1 MAFSRRTSNASR
13 EAALEASRLE
23 AILSFTAARA
33 THAPRKAFVG
43 LLKESHLL
51 TSVLQYPKFSTS
63 FCFYFRFGGFLFYTS
78 FAFPRRTALMI
89 DYPHQTNLFQG
100 IRLLCRLQ
108 GSVMYARGPQRP
120 PVPRHSARHVPK
132 LKSLASRRGS
142 PRCLPLFFL
151 SAALA
156 MLFQDD
162 RLFINRPIKELFSHP
177 YAHQV
182 FALSVGYGLVM
193 RCNLA
198 YNRWWEAM
206 GHVRLMFSKFHDAS
220 TPRAAAVSAPCV
232 PRRPARPVPKL
243 TSLASGRGSG
253 PVHRLRPPL
262 RGRRATDGE

>member
-23 AILSFTAARA
+23 AILSFSTR
-33 THAPRKAFVG
+33 HAPHGVSLGIPTLRDHA
-43 LLKESHLL
+43 
-51 TSVLQYPKFSTS
+51 TS
-63 FCFYFRFGGFLFYTS
+63 FLFGLARGLGEK
-78 FAFPRRTALMI
+78 PLMI

-120 PVPRHSARHVPK
+120 PPCPPRRPARHVPK
-132 LKSLASRRGS
+132 LTSLAYGRGS

>member
-1 MAFSRRTSNASR
+1 
-13 EAALEASRLE
+13 
-23 AILSFTAARA
+23 
-33 THAPRKAFVG
+33 
-43 LLKESHLL
+43 
-51 TSVLQYPKFSTS
+51 
-63 FCFYFRFGGFLFYTS
+63 
-78 FAFPRRTALMI
+78 MI

-108 GSVMYARGPQRP
+108 GSVMYARGGP
-120 PVPRHSARHVPK
+120 PVPRRPARHVPK
-132 LKSLASRRGS
+132 LTSLASGRGS

>member
-1 MAFSRRTSNASR
+1 
-13 EAALEASRLE
+13 
-23 AILSFTAARA
+23 
-33 THAPRKAFVG
+33 
-43 LLKESHLL
+43 
-51 TSVLQYPKFSTS
+51 
-63 FCFYFRFGGFLFYTS
+63 
-78 FAFPRRTALMI
+78 MI

-220 TPRAAAVSAPCV
+220 TPRAAAVSAL
-232 PRRPARPVPKL
+232 RAQ
-243 TSLASGRGSG
+243 ASRASSAQANE
-253 PVHRLRPPL
+253 PRLRPRQWPSASPSTTSQ
-262 RGRRATDGE
+262 RETRY

>member
-1 MAFSRRTSNASR
+1 
-13 EAALEASRLE
+13 
-23 AILSFTAARA
+23 
-33 THAPRKAFVG
+33 
-43 LLKESHLL
+43 
-51 TSVLQYPKFSTS
+51 
-63 FCFYFRFGGFLFYTS
+63 
-78 FAFPRRTALMI
+78 
-89 DYPHQTNLFQG
+89 
-100 IRLLCRLQ
+100 
-108 GSVMYARGPQRP
+108 MYARGPQRP

-206 GHVRLMFSKFHDAS
+206 GHVRLMFLNS
-220 TPRAAAVSAPCV
+220 TMRVRRALQPVSAL
-232 PRRPARPVPKL
+232 RARASRVVPKL

>member
-1 MAFSRRTSNASR
+1 
-13 EAALEASRLE
+13 
-23 AILSFTAARA
+23 
-33 THAPRKAFVG
+33 
-43 LLKESHLL
+43 
-51 TSVLQYPKFSTS
+51 
-63 FCFYFRFGGFLFYTS
+63 
-78 FAFPRRTALMI
+78 MI

-232 PRRPARPVPKL
+232 PRRPARLVPKL